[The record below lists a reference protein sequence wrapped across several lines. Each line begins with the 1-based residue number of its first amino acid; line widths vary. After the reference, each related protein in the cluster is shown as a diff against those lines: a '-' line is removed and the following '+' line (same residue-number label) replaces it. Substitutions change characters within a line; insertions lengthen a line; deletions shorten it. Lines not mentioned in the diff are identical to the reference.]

1 MLSIN
6 SLNSS
11 ISSVL
16 SLIISIELAS
26 NTSLLTVIGASERN
40 ARAIASL
47 GLALSEMS
55 PFIVLR
61 IKSA

>member
-26 NTSLLTVIGASERN
+26 NTSLLTVIGAYERN

-47 GLALSEMS
+47 GLALSDIS